1 MMELYID
8 KGLRIALKNAESG
21 ARLGGEGGDG
31 LKEVVDGHLTV
42 ELGFEIDE
50 VGIAYHIVVA
60 KAERAV
66 ACFVLGEEE
75 GVFVFVGD
83 FLEFGKDVGG
93 VVGEVVMEAFY
104 LLEDGLLCY
113 GEGGGVVVVEFAVY
127 DKEAWAEVARDVSVE
142 FGE

>member
-1 MMELYID
+1 M
-8 KGLRIALKNAESG
+8 GR
-21 ARLGGEGGDG
+21 EGRDG

-50 VGIAYHIVVA
+50 VGIAYHIVVT

-83 FLEFGKDVGG
+83 FLEFGEAVGG

-104 LLEDGLLCY
+104 LLEDGLLCDR
-113 GEGGGVVVVEFAVY
+113 ESGGVVVVEFAAY
-127 DKEAWAEVARDVSVE
+127 DKETWAKVASDVGVE
-142 FGE
+142 LGEETCFLNQFAVEP